1 MAPINLYAL
10 FKPGV
15 LRTEGFA
22 YGRTAS
28 EERQGAYDIERVP
41 SGRWEGIGAFSAQ
54 RGAPEVKQRGVTE
67 EEALSGIGTYVGSTL
82 CIARVPQGKPKVW
95 NYGVVVSY
103 TWNNLGKSGVLQ
115 VTFADAT
122 RDLAFGSEEFQDL
135 ALETYALRPCYL
147 RGTTDVMPAEMRA
160 LHNAAHDHF
169 NGVGQSARRSTAT
182 VLKKISMN
190 PVDESQ
196 MVPVYNLE
204 NTQVEFL
211 KIEHILNF
219 VFYREGKRRPPQ
231 GLSVPNALFGIAPPG
246 AGTGGASP
254 QAWSVADNERL
265 EQLYDSDDDLDPSEP
280 RQDERPVEGRPKR
293 DREGSPQSSPDGQR
307 ESRLFAL
314 RQRLGDD
321 AEMVQDI
328 DQLIAFRQAN
338 LNKGSSTS
346 LVSAAVKETKSQ
358 FRPSG

>member
-67 EEALSGIGTYVGSTL
+67 EKALSGIGTYVGSTL

-135 ALETYALRPCYL
+135 ALRPTLFAHATCGERRTSCL
-147 RGTTDVMPAEMRA
+147 QKCGLCTTLLM
-160 LHNAAHDHF
+160 
-169 NGVGQSARRSTAT
+169 T
-182 VLKKISMN
+182 ISM
-190 PVDESQ
+190 VS
-196 MVPVYNLE
+196 VNLLAE
-204 NTQVEFL
+204 
-211 KIEHILNF
+211 
-219 VFYREGKRRPPQ
+219 
-231 GLSVPNALFGIAPPG
+231 A
-246 AGTGGASP
+246 
-254 QAWSVADNERL
+254 
-265 EQLYDSDDDLDPSEP
+265 
-280 RQDERPVEGRPKR
+280 RQ
-293 DREGSPQSSPDGQR
+293 QC
-307 ESRLFAL
+307 
-314 RQRLGDD
+314 
-321 AEMVQDI
+321 
-328 DQLIAFRQAN
+328 
-338 LNKGSSTS
+338 
-346 LVSAAVKETKSQ
+346 
-358 FRPSG
+358 

>member
-1 MAPINLYAL
+1 
-10 FKPGV
+10 
-15 LRTEGFA
+15 
-22 YGRTAS
+22 
-28 EERQGAYDIERVP
+28 
-41 SGRWEGIGAFSAQ
+41 
-54 RGAPEVKQRGVTE
+54 
-67 EEALSGIGTYVGSTL
+67 
-82 CIARVPQGKPKVW
+82 
-95 NYGVVVSY
+95 
-103 TWNNLGKSGVLQ
+103 
-115 VTFADAT
+115 
-122 RDLAFGSEEFQDL
+122 
-135 ALETYALRPCYL
+135 
-147 RGTTDVMPAEMRA
+147 
-160 LHNAAHDHF
+160 
-169 NGVGQSARRSTAT
+169 
-182 VLKKISMN
+182 
-190 PVDESQ
+190 

-254 QAWSVADNERL
+254 QARSVADNERL
-265 EQLYDSDDDLDPSEP
+265 EQLYDSDDDLDPPEP

-293 DREGSPQSSPDGQR
+293 GREGSPQSSPDGQQ

-338 LNKGSSTS
+338 LNKGSSRS
-346 LVSAAVKETKSQ
+346 LSRSKDFDYLPHPAVARGFFAWDFGFRGLSIRHFSPMDVEVERDHLRRYDMTDFSVKNKLPEPQESKDLADVVAALEVLSLLVNEMYTQRVADLVDAARRFLLLSAAQKPTSRQKKSNMRATANSGSRHGRGAPVPQEVVAALPIRKGKKLCMKFLSSDGCPGEGDTCVFDYRGHFVPVKL
-358 FRPSG
+358 P